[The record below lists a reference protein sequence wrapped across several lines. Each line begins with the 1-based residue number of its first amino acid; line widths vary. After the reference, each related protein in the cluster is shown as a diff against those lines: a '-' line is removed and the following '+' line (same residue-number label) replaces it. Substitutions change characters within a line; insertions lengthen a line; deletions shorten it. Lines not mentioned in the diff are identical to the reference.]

1 MNDDARLI
9 RSPARGSRDAM
20 SDYPSSSQKRLWTL
34 TSDEI
39 EKRRAAARARAIDA
53 ATEARITAGEP
64 TTSSA
69 SSPLSDDEETLLRR
83 YYEVKIQNVCAAY
96 SLPTKVQTTA
106 LLLFKRFLLGTSL
119 LSHNLKIMLLTAVYV
134 ACKVEENYV
143 SAEELGRGMK
153 EDASRVLSAEV
164 TLLSGVNF
172 QLVTYSPYRAVE
184 GFRADVEEKVASGE
198 VKGSVAK
205 EELDACVAAA
215 HKITEKQMRTDAPLM
230 FSPGEARAVRVSSGG
245 EGARRRRR
253 RRVRR
258 RRREKRRGEGRRRA
272 EEELG
277 RDRRDDERRG
287 GGAERG
293 RRQRYRQEAEG
304 VEVVEPCS
312 REERRGGESR
322 RRRREELEAAQERE
336 QG

>member
-1 MNDDARLI
+1 
-9 RSPARGSRDAM
+9 M

-153 EDASRVLSAEV
+153 EDASRVLAAEV

-230 FSPGEARAVRVSSGG
+230 FSPGKLALCAFRAAGKERGVAVVAAYVDAVAKNAEEKEGDELRKSLDAIDEMTREGG
-245 EGARRRRR
+245 EEPKEDV
-253 RRVRR
+253 VRDIDKKLR
-258 RRREKRRGEGRRRA
+258 AWRSSNPVPAKNAEAGKADGDAGKSSKRHKSASKAEREA
-272 EEELG
+272 EEDAALG
-277 RDRRDDERRG
+277 
-287 GGAERG
+287 
-293 RRQRYRQEAEG
+293 
-304 VEVVEPCS
+304 
-312 REERRGGESR
+312 
-322 RRRREELEAAQERE
+322 
-336 QG
+336 